1 MGLYTVRLL
10 GRADRVADGKG
21 IVART
26 LNTLSA
32 GRSMGGAP
40 AGEHLVLMNTLMVAP
55 ARSGSTPA
63 AFSAT
68 TRFRSSGAAVRLG
81 AGGGNRSPRGC
92 PAGRNPYGRKSL
104 WRRSASNRLVR
115 QPLSR
120 SEALLEATRRVT
132 ALRGGDDLGALN
144 LYSRSPNASPDGSEQ
159 VGPVVSI
166 AASRARRPKPRAVA
180 PALVL
185 DRRTYRPHRP
195 GARDLCSGCTQR
207 LRIHALLG
215 ESIREHHRGPGPPCT
230 LARDGRVLVAR
241 GRAALLWPE
250 AEPRVSLANRLHT
263 TCRTDGDFLSLEVGS
278 VRAREV
284 SNRRPGAWSGNL
296 PQSR

>member
-10 GRADRVADGKG
+10 GRSDRVADGKG

-55 ARSGSTPA
+55 ARSGSNPA

-68 TRFRSSGAAVRLG
+68 TRFEAAGLRCALEL
-81 AGGGNRSPRGC
+81 GGGIEAHAAAR
-92 PAGRNPYGRKSL
+92 PAGILTAARVCGD
-104 WRRSASNRLVR
+104 A
-115 QPLSR
+115 QPPIVSVGQPPSR

>member
-81 AGGGNRSPRGC
+81 AGGGIEAHAAAR
-92 PAGRNPYGRKSL
+92 PAGILTAARVCGD
-104 WRRSASNRLVR
+104 A
-115 QPLSR
+115 QPPIVWYASR
-120 SEALLEATRRVT
+120 S
-132 ALRGGDDLGALN
+132 
-144 LYSRSPNASPDGSEQ
+144 
-159 VGPVVSI
+159 
-166 AASRARRPKPRAVA
+166 RAPR
-180 PALVL
+180 LSWK
-185 DRRTYRPHRP
+185 RP
-195 GARDLCSGCTQR
+195 GA
-207 LRIHALLG
+207 
-215 ESIREHHRGPGPPCT
+215 
-230 LARDGRVLVAR
+230 
-241 GRAALLWPE
+241 
-250 AEPRVSLANRLHT
+250 
-263 TCRTDGDFLSLEVGS
+263 
-278 VRAREV
+278 
-284 SNRRPGAWSGNL
+284 
-296 PQSR
+296 

>member
-1 MGLYTVRLL
+1 MDGLTHRPAPRPSRPCRRRQGHRGAHPEHAIGWEVGGRRTRRRAPGAHQHVDGGTGPVRI
-10 GRADRVADGKG
+10 DPSRVQRHDEVSKQRGC
-21 IVART
+21 
-26 LNTLSA
+26 
-32 GRSMGGAP
+32 GAP
-40 AGEHLVLMNTLMVAP
+40 WSWGGIEAHAA
-55 ARSGSTPA
+55 AR
-63 AFSAT
+63 
-68 TRFRSSGAAVRLG
+68 
-81 AGGGNRSPRGC
+81 
-92 PAGRNPYGRKSL
+92 PAGILTAARVCGDAQPPIVS
-104 WRRSASNRLVR
+104 VR

-215 ESIREHHRGPGPPCT
+215 ESIREHHRGPRPPCT

-241 GRAALLWPE
+241 GRAALLSPE
-250 AEPRVSLANRLHT
+250 AAPPRL
-263 TCRTDGDFLSLEVGS
+263 
-278 VRAREV
+278 AREPSSHHV
-284 SNRRPGAWSGNL
+284 QNGRGLLAS
-296 PQSR
+296 